1 MSLQCQASSVS
12 DVTSVSSFIKSPAPQ
27 QLGLH
32 GQSHPLFV
40 GEQKSP
46 SSELLLEDAV
56 LLDEIID
63 DHLLLAVEPAGQS
76 DYKALE
82 RLYSVFH
89 CTSRLS
95 ATVFDNKIIRLVRI
109 FAPDAMI
116 APK

>member
-1 MSLQCQASSVS
+1 MRTARSR
-12 DVTSVSSFIKSPAPQ
+12 TSGEYLVVLFIT
-27 QLGLH
+27 
-32 GQSHPLFV
+32 
-40 GEQKSP
+40 P
-46 SSELLLEDAV
+46 SSQEMESPVNPGRFSKSKPLSFEFILEKTV
-56 LLDEIID
+56 LFDEIIND
-63 DHLLLAVEPAGQS
+63 RLLLAVEPAGQS